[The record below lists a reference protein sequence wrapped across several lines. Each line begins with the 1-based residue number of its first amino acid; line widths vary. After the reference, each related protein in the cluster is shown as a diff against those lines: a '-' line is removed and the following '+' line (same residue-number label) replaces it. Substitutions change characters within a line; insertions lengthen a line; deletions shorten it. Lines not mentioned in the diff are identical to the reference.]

1 MSFDDFMQ
9 SAFQSSVDGVSSQEQ
24 NLKVDDDQLD
34 FASVVCGMYSF
45 LGQFRGWRSIGV
57 GELATDRHKML
68 WMMKTSSWTI
78 VWDHSRFGVE
88 PAGAE
93 SFHYSSV
100 FLLWVK
106 DRVYQ
111 HSAFLRSAK
120 ASATLGF
127 GILHS
132 PSTIVSPW
140 DGLTMDSRKVQK
152 KKAYPNSQ
160 SMQVALRRSGLY
172 LAADLNTG
180 GWL

>member
-1 MSFDDFMQ
+1 MELAPYALRICHVTKALWSAQRAGMSFDDFMQ

-57 GELATDRHKML
+57 GELATDRNKML

-100 FLLWVK
+100 FSCGSRIVSISILLSFEVRRRQLLWGSV
-106 DRVYQ
+106 
-111 HSAFLRSAK
+111 SC
-120 ASATLGF
+120 
-127 GILHS
+127 ILHL
-132 PSTIVSPW
+132 PSFLHGMV
-140 DGLTMDSRKVQK
+140 
-152 KKAYPNSQ
+152 
-160 SMQVALRRSGLY
+160 
-172 LAADLNTG
+172 
-180 GWL
+180 